1 MSGET
6 GQKWDGNAHSSAL
19 LNVASN
25 EGPALLRKLVLV
37 RLVLGWQLVSKL
49 NYRAIGRSENPGGG
63 ALSVEMGFT
72 WTFPRNQDATVKL
85 KPELISIKF

>member
-25 EGPALLRKLVLV
+25 EGPALLRKQVLV

-49 NYRAIGRSENPGGG
+49 NYRAVGRSETTYPPPS
-63 ALSVEMGFT
+63 LFFKIFT
-72 WTFPRNQDATVKL
+72 LV
-85 KPELISIKF
+85 S

>member
-25 EGPALLRKLVLV
+25 EGPALLRKQVLV

-49 NYRAIGRSENPGGG
+49 NYRAVGRSEKPWG
-63 ALSVEMGFT
+63 ALCVEAGFCA
-72 WTFPRNQDATVKL
+72 D
-85 KPELISIKF
+85 IKI

>member
-63 ALSVEMGFT
+63 A
-72 WTFPRNQDATVKL
+72 
-85 KPELISIKF
+85 SINGQIRGHSITTRTR

>member
-25 EGPALLRKLVLV
+25 EGPTLLKKQVLV
-37 RLVLGWQLVSKL
+37 QRIFSK
-49 NYRAIGRSENPGGG
+49 N
-63 ALSVEMGFT
+63 
-72 WTFPRNQDATVKL
+72 
-85 KPELISIKF
+85 

>member
-25 EGPALLRKLVLV
+25 EGPALLRKQVLV

-49 NYRAIGRSENPGGG
+49 NYRAVGRSENPGGLRG
-63 ALSVEMGFT
+63 NYKWGGHNLSP
-72 WTFPRNQDATVKL
+72 WL
-85 KPELISIKF
+85 K

>member
-25 EGPALLRKLVLV
+25 EGPALLRKQVLV

-49 NYRAIGRSENPGGG
+49 NYRAVGRFENPGGG
-63 ALSVEMGFT
+63 GEYKWGGHTLSP
-72 WTFPRNQDATVKL
+72 WVK
-85 KPELISIKF
+85 